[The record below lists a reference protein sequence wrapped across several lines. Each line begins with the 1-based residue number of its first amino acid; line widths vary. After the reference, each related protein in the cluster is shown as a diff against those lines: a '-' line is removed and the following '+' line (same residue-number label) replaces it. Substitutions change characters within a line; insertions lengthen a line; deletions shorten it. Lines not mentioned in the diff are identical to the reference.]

1 MRIFIKHSECRIII
15 YYRYLLC
22 PNRFA
27 NINNIL
33 IEANYCDMIIDE
45 KLRISNK
52 FVRDRVIQS
61 HMSIKTCKVFEI
73 Q

>member
-1 MRIFIKHSECRIII
+1 MRIFIKHSECRNLLFITDT
-15 YYRYLLC
+15 YYV

-61 HMSIKTCKVFEI
+61 HMSIKTCKVF
-73 Q
+73 

>member
-1 MRIFIKHSECRIII
+1 MWESII

-45 KLRISNK
+45 KLRINNK

-73 Q
+73 